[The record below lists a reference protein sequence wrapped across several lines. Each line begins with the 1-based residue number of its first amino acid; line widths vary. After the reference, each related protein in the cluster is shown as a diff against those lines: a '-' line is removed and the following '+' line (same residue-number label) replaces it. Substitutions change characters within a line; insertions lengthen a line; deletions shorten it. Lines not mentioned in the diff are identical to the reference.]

1 MIVRHLTQK
10 QRAAIALSR
19 EWKVTVYEGS
29 VRSAK
34 TITSIVD
41 WIAYVRSAPPGL
53 LAIIGKT
60 ERTTYN
66 NIISPMIQMLGKKR
80 VRYNRGTGEVTMF
93 GRTILVIGAN
103 DERASD
109 KIRGVTLAGAYVDEI
124 TIIPESFW
132 SMLLSRLSVPGSR
145 LIGTTNPD
153 GPSHWLKKQYLE
165 RAAVHLTG
173 TGSIVE
179 EFPEGWASSYDILRL
194 GDVDPD
200 TPGGRMALARL
211 TFVLDDNPTLDADY
225 RRFVRST
232 YVGLWFKRFILGLW
246 VLAEGAIYDML
257 DLDPGGRHRVTWDK
271 VPMLTR
277 FWLGIDYGDIN
288 PFHAVLIALGVD
300 NRLYVVGEWRYDGRA
315 RQKQMEQTEY
325 EAALRTWLDSG
336 AGIPDDHPMSTDGV
350 WPTRVAVD
358 PSAAGFR
365 NVLRNRNWT
374 GLTTPDDKIN
384 PVRDGIRNVAS
395 LLGGSGRAHLM
406 FVEGAA
412 PVLEDEAQGYVWDE
426 KKAEHGE
433 DAPVKVDDHGPD
445 ALRYAVASCR
455 STWRPWLGLA
465 A

>member
-1 MIVRHLTQK
+1 MIIRHLTQK

-19 EWKVTVYEGS
+19 QWKVTVYEGS

-53 LAIIGKT
+53 LAIVGKT
-60 ERTTYN
+60 ERTAYN
-66 NIISPMIQMLGKKR
+66 NIISPMIQMLGRKR
-80 VRYNRGTGEVTMF
+80 VKYNRGTGELTMF

-153 GPSHWLKKQYLE
+153 GPSHWLKKDYLE
-165 RAAVHLTG
+165 RAAVHM
-173 TGSIVE
+173 TGSGATVE
-179 EFPEGWASSYDILRL
+179 EFPEGWSSSYDIVHL
-194 GDVDPD
+194 GQVNPD
-200 TPGGRMALARL
+200 QPGGRMDLCRL

-257 DLDPGGRHRVTWDK
+257 NLDKGGRHRVTWDDL
-271 VPMLTR
+271 PLLTQ
-277 FWLGIDYGDIN
+277 FWLGVDYGDLN

-300 NRLYVVGEWRYDGRA
+300 DCLYVVGEWRYDGRA
-315 RQKQMEQTEY
+315 AQRQMEQTEY
-325 EAALRTWLDSG
+325 EAALREWLTQG
-336 AGIPDDHPMSTDGV
+336 AGIPDDVPIKGDC
-350 WPTRVAVD
+350 WPQRVAVD

-365 NVLRNRNWT
+365 NVMRNRGWS
-374 GLTTPDDKIN
+374 GLTTTDDKIN

-395 LLGGSGRAHLM
+395 LLGGSGRARLK

-412 PVLEDEAQGYVWDE
+412 PVLEDECQGYVWDD
-426 KKAEHGE
+426 KKAETGE
-433 DAPVKVDDHGPD
+433 DVPVKQNDHGPD
-445 ALRYAVASCR
+445 ALRYAVASAR
-455 STWRPWLGLA
+455 STWKPWLGLTA
-465 A
+465 